1 MREPE
6 RPTLRRDVEQRA
18 NGRCESCQ
26 SPAKYSTHTFSLE
39 HIVPRRQGGH
49 TAPEILALARQACNN
64 HKYNNTK
71 ASDPAT
77 HQIVDLFHPRQQ
89 RWQAHF
95 TSDERFERII
105 GLTATGRATV
115 EALQLN
121 RPEVLN
127 LRRLLCAAGEHPL
140 PAAEGAQEGRQHG
153 NAHWPVHCRTAW
165 RSGKSAA
172 GVTSMHA
179 YKT

>member
-1 MREPE
+1 V
-6 RPTLRRDVEQRA
+6 TDQLVE
-18 NGRCESCQ
+18 
-26 SPAKYSTHTFSLE
+26 
-39 HIVPRRQGGH
+39 
-49 TAPEILALARQACNN
+49 
-64 HKYNNTK
+64 
-71 ASDPAT
+71 
-77 HQIVDLFHPRQQ
+77 LFHPRQQ

-95 TSDERFERII
+95 SWDEQFERVI

-127 LRRLLCAAGEHPL
+127 LRRLLCAAGKHPL

-172 GVTSMHA
+172 GVISMHA